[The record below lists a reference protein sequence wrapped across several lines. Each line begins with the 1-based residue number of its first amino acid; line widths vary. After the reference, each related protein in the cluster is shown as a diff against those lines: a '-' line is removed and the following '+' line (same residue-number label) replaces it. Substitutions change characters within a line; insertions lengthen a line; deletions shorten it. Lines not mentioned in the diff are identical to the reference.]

1 MPMSMEQVALEI
13 AKNAK
18 YEEIMATILHWL
30 TVNHPDNELIPEIR
44 EILPYHILKKV
55 DENTI

>member
-1 MPMSMEQVALEI
+1 MEQVAKEI

-30 TVNHPDNELIPEIR
+30 TVNYPDNELIPEIR
-44 EILPYHILKKV
+44 EVLPYHILKKV